1 MTETTEPVPNDGK
14 TSEQRHADAVSAYEK
29 TIVAAK
35 RRLRLTKA
43 ASDLID
49 FTCLMMPDPSDP
61 DNADLSRY
69 MPVTHHKCI
78 AAALQEVEKGNML
91 RLIITMP
98 PRAGKSELASK
109 KFIPW
114 LLGRDPYR
122 HVIFATYNET
132 FAEDTGRAVRDV
144 MKTNLYRQAF
154 PGCAL
159 RAGSA
164 AADRIQ
170 TNEGGI
176 AAFVGVGG
184 SITGRG
190 ADFLLIDD
198 PIKDREQ
205 ADSPTERNKQ
215 WAWFT
220 EVAMTRL
227 MTAGSRV
234 VIIMT
239 RWHEDDLIGRLTDPS
254 NPCYN
259 RDEAKSWKILAL
271 PAIAE
276 ENDPLGRAIGESI
289 WPERF
294 PVEFLSNARRLNP
307 RGFSALYQGRP
318 TPDDGEFFKK
328 EYLRTYQAHELPKN
342 LRIYCASDHAVSARQ
357 DRDPTVLMPVGVDEN
372 GVIWVLPDVWWRRE
386 QTDKVVDAM
395 LAMMQRHKPLFWWAE
410 NGHISKAIGPFLRK
424 RMIESSI
431 YCSIVE
437 MTPVKDKLTRAQS
450 IQAMAS
456 LGRVRFPAF
465 APWWG
470 QAEQELMKFPAAR
483 HDDFVDTLAWIGLGL
498 NLQHN
503 APAPIS
509 IAPKFKTGSFAWMK
523 QQTKDEEIAKRLAYR
538 DGF

>member
-1 MTETTEPVPNDGK
+1 MSKDGK
-14 TSEQRHADAVSAYEK
+14 TDEQRNADAVYAYEK
-29 TIVAAK
+29 TIIAAK
-35 RRLRLTKA
+35 RRVRLKKA
-43 ASDLID
+43 SEDLID
-49 FTCLMMPDPSDP
+49 FACLMMPDPSDP
-61 DNADLSRY
+61 DNSEMSRY
-69 MPVTHHKCI
+69 VPATHHKVI
-78 AAALQEVEKGNML
+78 AAALQEVDKGNML

-98 PRAGKSELASK
+98 PRAGKSQLASK
-109 KFIPW
+109 LFIPW

-132 FAEDTGRAVRDV
+132 FAEDTGRATRDCL
-144 MKTNLYRQAF
+144 KTNLYKQVF
-154 PGCAL
+154 PGCGL

-164 AADRIQ
+164 AADRVQ

-205 ADSPTERNKQ
+205 ADSQSERRKQ
-215 WAWFT
+215 WDWFT
-220 EVAMTRL
+220 QVAMTRL

-239 RWHEDDLIGRLTDPS
+239 RWHEDDLIGRLTDPT

-259 RDEAKSWKILAL
+259 KEEAKSWKILAL
-271 PAIAE
+271 PALAE
-276 ENDPLGRAIGESI
+276 DNDPLGRARGESL

-294 PVEFLSNARRLNP
+294 PVEFLHNARRLNP

-328 EYLRTYQAHELPKN
+328 DYLKTYKSNELPKN
-342 LRIYCASDHAVSARQ
+342 LRIYVASDHAVSTKQ
-357 DRDPTVLMPVGVDEN
+357 DRDPTVLLPVGVDED
-372 GVIWVLPDVWWRRE
+372 GVIWVLPDVWWRR
-386 QTDKVVDAM
+386 QTTDNVVDAM
-395 LAMMQRHKPLFWWAE
+395 LEMMKRHKPIFWWAE

-424 RMIESSI
+424 RMVESSI
-431 YCSIVE
+431 YCSIIE
-437 MTPVKDKLTRAQS
+437 MTPVKDKMTRAQS
-450 IQAMAS
+450 IQAMSS
-456 LGRVRFPAF
+456 LGRVRFPEF
-465 APWWG
+465 AQWWP
-470 QAEQELMKFPAAR
+470 QAEQELLKFPAGR
-483 HDDFVDTLAWIGLGL
+483 HDDFVDALAWIGLGL

-503 APAPIS
+503 APAPMKMKDMLK
-509 IAPKFKTGSFAWMK
+509 PGTLAWVK
-523 QQTKDEEIAKRLAYR
+523 EQTSQDEKAKRLAYK

>member
-1 MTETTEPVPNDGK
+1 MADTRTEDQK
-14 TSEQRHADAVSAYEK
+14 TADAVIAYER
-29 TIVAAK
+29 TLLAAK

-43 ASDLID
+43 ANDLID
-49 FTCLMMPDPSDP
+49 FTCLMMPDPNDP

-69 MPVTHHKCI
+69 LPAKHHQVI

-114 LLGRDPYR
+114 LMGRDPYR

-132 FAEDTGRAVRDV
+132 FAQDTGRAVRDL
-144 MKTNLYRQAF
+144 MKQNLYKQVY
-154 PGCAL
+154 PGCGL
-159 RAGSA
+159 RPGSA

-215 WAWFT
+215 WDWFT
-220 EVAMTRL
+220 QVAMTRL

-234 VIIMT
+234 IIIMT

-259 RDEAKSWKILAL
+259 KEEAKSWKILAL
-271 PAIAE
+271 PALAE
-276 ENDPLGRAIGESI
+276 DNDPLGRKRGESL
-289 WPERF
+289 WADRF
-294 PVEFLSNARRLNP
+294 PVEFLENARRLNP

-328 EYLRTYQAHELPKN
+328 EYLKTYKPEELPKN
-342 LRIYCASDHAVSARQ
+342 LRIYCASDHAVSVKQ
-357 DRDPTVLMPVGVDEN
+357 DRDPTVLMAAGVDED

-395 LAMMQRHKPLFWWAE
+395 LSMMKRHKPIFWWAE

-424 RMIESSI
+424 RMVEEQIF
-431 YCSIVE
+431 CSIIE
-437 MTPVKDKLTRAQS
+437 MTPVKDKMTRAQS

-456 LGRVRFPAF
+456 LHRVRFPGF
-465 APWWG
+465 APWWS
-470 QAEQELMKFPAAR
+470 QAEQELLKFPAAR
-483 HDDFVDTLAWIGLGL
+483 HDDFVDALAWIGLGL

-503 APAPIS
+503 ASAAIK
-509 IAPKFKTGSFAWMK
+509 PKEHIQTGTLAWVK
-523 QQTKDEEIAKRLAYR
+523 QQTRADALAKRLAYR

>member
-1 MTETTEPVPNDGK
+1 MGDTRTDDQK
-14 TSEQRHADAVSAYEK
+14 QADAVIAYEK
-29 TIVAAK
+29 TILAAK
-35 RRLRLTKA
+35 RRLRLGKA
-43 ASDLID
+43 AEDLID

-61 DNADLSRY
+61 DDADISRY
-69 MPVTHHKCI
+69 MPAKHHRVI
-78 AAALQEVEKGNML
+78 AAALQEVERGNML

-114 LLGRDPYR
+114 LIGRDPYR
-122 HVIFATYNET
+122 HVIFASYNET
-132 FAEDTGRAVRDV
+132 FAQDTGRAVRDL
-144 MKTNLYRQAF
+144 MKQNLYRQVF
-154 PGCAL
+154 PKCSL

-164 AADRIQ
+164 AADRVQ

-215 WAWFT
+215 WEWFT
-220 EVAMTRL
+220 QVAMTRL

-234 VIIMT
+234 IIIMT
-239 RWHEDDLIGRLTDPS
+239 RWHEDDLIGRLTDPT

-259 RDEAKSWKILAL
+259 KDEAKSWKILAL
-271 PAIAE
+271 PALAE
-276 ENDPLGRAIGESI
+276 DNDPLDRKRGESL

-294 PVEFLSNARRLNP
+294 PVEFLENARRLNP

-318 TPDDGEFFKK
+318 TPDDGDFFKK
-328 EYLRTYQAHELPKN
+328 DYLKTYKPEELPKN
-342 LRIYCASDHAVSARQ
+342 LRVYCASDHAVSTKQ
-357 DRDPTVLMPVGVDEN
+357 DRDPTVLLAAGVDED
-372 GVIWVLPDVWWRRE
+372 GVIWILPDLWWRRE
-386 QTDKVVDAM
+386 QTDRVVEAM
-395 LAMMQRHKPLFWWAE
+395 LTMMKRHKPLFWWAE

-424 RMIESSI
+424 RMVEEQT

-437 MTPVKDKLTRAQS
+437 MTPVKDKMTRAQS

-456 LGRVRFPAF
+456 LGRVRFPGF
-465 APWWG
+465 APWWS
-470 QAEQELMKFPAAR
+470 QAEQEMLKFPAGR
-483 HDDFVDTLAWIGLGL
+483 HDDFVDALAWIGLGL

-503 APAPIS
+503 APVPMKKVNS
-509 IAPKFKTGSFAWMK
+509 PVSGTLAWVK
-523 QQTKDEEIAKRLAYR
+523 QQTRQDELAKRLAYR